1 MAYSLLCN
9 VYPAADAC
17 DVILRAAALANAAT
31 RSERGAK
38 AGASPMQSTTQSTA
52 GRRPVR
58 FDALKL
64 SASGESLAGE
74 VDAAD
79 LPRVSD
85 RLATDAGAAR
95 LAWRLVGGRDAQR
108 RPALTLTLAGSVPL
122 VCQRCLQPFVAIVD
136 QSTELLLARSEAEL
150 ARLDVEEIEVVLAT
164 ERLDALTLVEDEL
177 LLSLPFSPR
186 HADGQCESAS
196 SMIAGPES
204 SQSRASPFGQLGEL
218 KKTTR

>member
-1 MAYSLLCN
+1 M
-9 VYPAADAC
+9 
-17 DVILRAAALANAAT
+17 
-31 RSERGAK
+31 
-38 AGASPMQSTTQSTA
+38 
-52 GRRPVR
+52 R

-64 SASGESLAGE
+64 SASGESLEGV

-79 LPRVSD
+79 LPRVAD
-85 RLATDAGAAR
+85 RLAADAGAAR

-108 RPALTLTLAGSVPL
+108 RPTLTLAGSVPL
-122 VCQRCLQPFVAIVD
+122 LCQRCLQPFAAIVD
-136 QSTELLLARSEAEL
+136 QTTELLLARSEAEL
-150 ARLDVEEIEVVLAT
+150 ARWDVDEIETVLAT
-164 ERLDALTLVEDEL
+164 ERLDPLTLVEDEL

-196 SMIAGPES
+196 PMVTGQEM

>member
-1 MAYSLLCN
+1 
-9 VYPAADAC
+9 
-17 DVILRAAALANAAT
+17 
-31 RSERGAK
+31 
-38 AGASPMQSTTQSTA
+38 MQSTTQSTA

-64 SASGESLAGE
+64 SASGESLEGV

-79 LPRVSD
+79 LQRVAD
-85 RLATDAGAAR
+85 RLATDAGAAK
-95 LAWRLVGGRDAQR
+95 LAWCLVGCRDGQG
-108 RPALTLTLAGSVPL
+108 RPALRLTLAGSVPL
-122 VCQRCLQPFVAIVD
+122 VCQRCLQPFAALVD

-186 HADGQCESAS
+186 HPDGECAAS
-196 SMIAGPES
+196 PMVAGHES
-204 SQSRASPFGQLGEL
+204 SQRRSSPFGQLGEL

>member
-1 MAYSLLCN
+1 
-9 VYPAADAC
+9 
-17 DVILRAAALANAAT
+17 
-31 RSERGAK
+31 
-38 AGASPMQSTTQSTA
+38 MQSTTQSTA

-58 FDALKL
+58 FDAFKL
-64 SASGESLAGE
+64 SASEESLEGV

-79 LPRVSD
+79 LERVAD
-85 RLATDAGAAR
+85 RLATDAGAAK
-95 LAWRLVGGRDAQR
+95 LAWRLVGCRDGQG
-108 RPALTLTLAGSVPL
+108 RPALRLTLAGSVPL
-122 VCQRCLQPFVAIVD
+122 VCQRCLQPFAALVD

-186 HADGQCESAS
+186 HADGECAAS
-196 SMIAGPES
+196 PMVAGHES
-204 SQSRASPFGQLGEL
+204 SQRGSSPFGQLGEL

>member
-17 DVILRAAALANAAT
+17 AAILRAAALANAAT
-31 RSERGAK
+31 RSERGAN

-85 RLATDAGAAR
+85 RLAAEADAPS
-95 LAWRLVGGRDAQR
+95 LTWRLVGGRDAQR

-136 QSTELLLARSEAEL
+136 QSTELLLARSEAAL
-150 ARLDVEEIEVVLAT
+150 GRVGVV
-164 ERLDALTLVEDEL
+164 
-177 LLSLPFSPR
+177 
-186 HADGQCESAS
+186 
-196 SMIAGPES
+196 
-204 SQSRASPFGQLGEL
+204 
-218 KKTTR
+218 

>member
-9 VYPAADAC
+9 VYPAADAS
-17 DVILRAAALANAAT
+17 DAILRAAALALDRAAN
-31 RSERGAK
+31 RGAK
-38 AGASPMQSTTQSTA
+38 AGATMTQSTA
-52 GRRPVR
+52 GRRPIR

-79 LPRVSD
+79 LPRVAD

-95 LAWRLVGGRDAQR
+95 LAWRLVGGRDAQG

-122 VCQRCLQPFVAIVD
+122 VCQRCLQPFAAIVD
-136 QSTELLLARSEAEL
+136 QSTELLLARSESEL
-150 ARLDVEEIEVVLAT
+150 ARWDVDEIEVVLAT
-164 ERLDALTLVEDEL
+164 ERLDPLTLVEDEL

-196 SMIAGPES
+196 PMVTGQEM